1 MPETARVYG
10 TVMLRPLLGAFV
22 ESKLD
27 LPDIRRIVG
36 QASAHWGG
44 AHYPIVKFSNN
55 MQGVDNLLRSLGV
68 DFSWTESR
76 DEELKDFCNRDG
88 FSWIGGAH
96 SGPFGAAVS
105 DYDDGPIDTAWL
117 LHTIKEGSI
126 QIPKWDENDPLANLF
141 AVMFGSM
148 EATEFTESQLEQFTA
163 ALPSRHISSATPLTE
178 LLDLGGI
185 LATTQLELA
194 RREKPRGL
202 EIVSVDVQ
210 NPSDLIQFWNL
221 RAYGFNV
228 IPLPIG
234 FEDSYA
240 DEIISIAKL
249 RDELEVWRRGNGEDI
264 RVLQWWAASEVAEP
278 PAAVEQIARAL
289 GAEVH
294 HGIDDPSVLRRL
306 NYRPGHTYFERTF
319 DASASP
325 SDWSFKVALPSLPW
339 KHSRPTGGFYVG
351 RVAADIQLLSESG
364 VSDDRSA
371 KMPHYRRL
379 ARMLRARAVTAGVN
393 PIRPRGDGRV
403 YGIQARQES
412 LDLDFIPSLQMF
424 RALVDDDEWKLGQSD
439 EGHFASRLGVL
450 LGGATSYVA
459 NQPALRVVFEA
470 ASRKGVSGISLAA
483 IRGLLENFRGDWP
496 DGLFQA
502 TAKQYAEQE
511 SRRLLNSKLLR
522 PVMPIKCPSC
532 RSTLALS
539 PAQVQEDIVCDFCSE
554 TFTLGL
560 ALSLANKHPTWGY
573 RLATHVSV
581 AQIVSALPM
590 LATVSLLA
598 RLERGGVESIPHV
611 LGLTIEGPKGR
622 KMEADVA
629 AFVNDHRPV
638 VVVGEVKNCDD
649 ITATDVDNL
658 YRFYEKLHDTG
669 TDALVMIATL
679 KETLSDDEKRILR
692 THMTRSRFSVESLEP
707 REVAFPLIFT
717 KHELSA
723 NPWSEDHPWHRS
735 KPGQGHMSLFGL
747 ARDSCMRYLDMTDD
761 ELSAIEKANW
771 DAVHGAVLSDEA
783 P

>member
-1 MPETARVYG
+1 
-10 TVMLRPLLGAFV
+10 MLRPLLGAFV
-22 ESKLD
+22 EREFRLD
-27 LPDIRRIVG
+27 DIERVVG

-44 AHYPIVKFSNN
+44 AHYPIVKFGSNTE
-55 MQGVDNLLRSLGV
+55 DIDDRLRTLGV
-68 DFSWTESR
+68 DFSWTESP
-76 DEELKDFCNRDG
+76 DDELKEFCRRDG
-88 FSWIGGAH
+88 YSWIGGAH
-96 SGPFGAAVS
+96 TGPFGAAES
-105 DYDDGPIDTAWL
+105 DFDDGPIDAAWL

-126 QIPKWDENDPLANLF
+126 QLPKWDKNDPLSSLF
-141 AVMFGSM
+141 TVMFGSI
-148 EATEFTESQLEQFTA
+148 EAAELTRTQAEQFRA
-163 ALPSRHISSATPLTE
+163 ALPSRDISSATSLTE
-178 LLDLGGI
+178 LLDLGGLI
-185 LATTQLELA
+185 ATTQLELA

-202 EIVSVDVQ
+202 ELVGVDTQ
-210 NPSDLIQFWNL
+210 NPSDLIRFWNL

-228 IPLPIG
+228 VPLPIG

-240 DEIISIAKL
+240 DEIVSMTKL
-249 RDELEVWRRGNGEDI
+249 RDDLEVWRRGNGEET
-264 RVLQWWAASEVAEP
+264 RVIHWWSASEIGQR
-278 PAAVEQIARAL
+278 PAAVEQIARAF

-294 HGIDDPSVLRRL
+294 DGTDDPSILRRL
-306 NYRPGHTYFERTF
+306 NYRPGYTYFERTF

-325 SDWSFKVALPSLPW
+325 SDWSLKIALPSLPW

-351 RVAADIQLLSESG
+351 RVAADIRLLSESG
-364 VSDDRSA
+364 VRDDRSA

-379 ARMLRARAVTAGVN
+379 ARMLRARAVSGGVN

-412 LDLDFIPSLQMF
+412 LDLDFIPSLHLLT
-424 RALVDDDEWKLGQSD
+424 ALVDDDDWNLGQSD

-459 NQPALRVVFEA
+459 NQPALRVVLEA
-470 ASRKGVSGISLAA
+470 ASRKGVSGISLAE
-483 IRGLLENFRGDWP
+483 IRSLLENFRGDWP
-496 DGLFQA
+496 DSLYQGS
-502 TAKQYAEQE
+502 AKQYAERE
-511 SRRLLNSKLLR
+511 SHRLLRSKLLR

-560 ALSLANKHPTWGY
+560 ALSLAKKHPAWGY
-573 RLATHVSV
+573 RLAAHVSV

-611 LGLTIEGPKGR
+611 LGLTVKDPKG
-622 KMEADVA
+622 KEMEVDVV
-629 AFVNDHRPV
+629 AFVNDHQPV
-638 VVVGEVKNCDD
+638 VVIGEIKNCDD
-649 ITATDVDNL
+649 VTATDVENL
-658 YRFYEKLHDTG
+658 YRFYEKLHDSG
-669 TDALVMIATL
+669 TDALVMVATL
-679 KETLSDDEKRILR
+679 KEALSDDEKLILR
-692 THMTRSRFSVESLEP
+692 TQVSRSRFSVESLEQ

-717 KHELSA
+717 KRELSA
-723 NPWSEDHPWHRS
+723 NPWSEDHPWRRS

-747 ARDSCMRYLDMTDD
+747 ARDSCMRYLDMTED

-771 DAVHGAVLSDEA
+771 EAVHG